1 MKKLFA
7 VILSAVMA
15 ISFTGCAV
23 ERPNGMVSYDFN
35 KMNTDFIQLKAPQNG
50 DTIAIIDTD
59 YGEIRAV
66 LYPQYAPNTVQAF
79 IDNANSGKYNNM
91 PVKGV
96 ENDMYFLTGG
106 WDNENGEYVGR
117 NDDKSLV
124 MNEYTPDLWPYR
136 GALMSFSEKKGYGD
150 ARWLICNTDKENVTE
165 DAINKLMQET
175 QESSGK
181 SAEELAKIEK
191 LMKTFL
197 EKGGLF
203 AVSGERTVF
212 GQTYEGL
219 DVVEKLTHIPTRPD
233 GSAKETV
240 LIKSVTISTY
250 EGGSSSSETGDST
263 ESENSPQ

>member
-1 MKKLFA
+1 MKK
-7 VILSAVMA
+7 ILTLLLAAVMA
-15 ISFTGCAV
+15 FSFTGCAV

-35 KMNTDFIQLKAPQNG
+35 KMSMDFIQLSEPKNG
-50 DTIAIIDTD
+50 DTIAVIDTD

-66 LYPQYAPNTVQAF
+66 LYPQYAPETVQAF

-96 ENDMYFLTGG
+96 SEDMYFLTGG
-106 WDNENGEYVGR
+106 WENDKGEYVGR
-117 NDDKSLV
+117 TDDKQLV
-124 MNEYTPDLWPYR
+124 MNEYTPELWPYR
-136 GALMSFSEKKGYGD
+136 GALMSFSEKTGYSD

-165 DAINKLMQET
+165 EAINRLIAET
-175 QESSGK
+175 QNSSGK

-219 DVVEKLTHIPTRPD
+219 DVVEKLTHIPTNED

-240 LIKSVTISTY
+240 LIKSVIISAY
-250 EGGSSSSETGDST
+250 ESGSSSADSTDST
-263 ESENSPQ
+263 ESANSPQ